1 MTRSA
6 YLPECP
12 IPPFAPNPRSSPLR
26 RVLFSRGWRAI
37 CMAASKDS
45 WSTILPMRWTT
56 YFAALPLT
64 MAFEPLPRRCEH
76 QQSSMHPIE
85 LRVLSAFESVNLR
98 IPFHGQRR
106 RAWRCLSF
114 RPCAYSS
121 SLVSGARA
129 CACARACADV
139 FPCHVP
145 ARERVC
151 LVTFVVAPTGRR
163 PRVSYLHAGR
173 TGSVHMAA

>member
-6 YLPECP
+6 YLPES
-12 IPPFAPNPRSSPLR
+12 PPPPSHRTLDHCHYAACSSRVAGEPSAWLHPKTAGLQSYPCVGPL
-26 RVLFSRGWRAI
+26 VS
-37 CMAASKDS
+37 
-45 WSTILPMRWTT
+45 LPC
-56 YFAALPLT
+56 PLT
-64 MAFEPLPRRCEH
+64 MAFEPLPRRYEH

-121 SLVSGARA
+121 TLVSGARA